1 MKNILAALLAL
12 ACMYPCI
19 VHADDTKPA
28 AATDTKPE
36 SAKDDAKKDD
46 AKKDDA
52 KKDDAKKETKPVEV
66 EGSVTIDGKVINY
79 IAKAGML
86 PILKADGK
94 PSAQVFH
101 TVYTLKDAPDA
112 ANRPV
117 TFCFNGGPGSSSVW
131 LHLGA
136 FGPKRVDLPVD
147 GLTPPL
153 PPGNLKP
160 NQYSILDATD
170 LVFIDP
176 VSTGFSRPED
186 LAKAG
191 EFYGVQ
197 EDIDAVGEF
206 IRLWLTR
213 EQRWRSPK
221 FIAGESY
228 GGIRG
233 GGLAAHLASRHRIF
247 LNGLIVV
254 SGLFDYDV
262 LIDGGVNDLPLQ
274 VLLPTLAATAHYH
287 KRLPADLQALPQS
300 EVIQQAR
307 AFAFGEYARGLLLDH
322 ELPKAERAALAVKV
336 ARFTGLPA
344 QLIEDH
350 NLRVDAGLFRE
361 MLLRD
366 QGLVLGAYDARVT
379 GRDGDRSSDYPQY
392 DPFMAV
398 VGSVAAAGMNSYIRE
413 ELKYEADTPYEA
425 LASIGGWNHGGG
437 NHYTSVTD
445 DVARAMIGNPHLQLL
460 CLVGWRDTVTPPDN
474 MYHSLRHLRIPEELR
489 KNIHV
494 AEYEAGHMMYTN
506 EPDLKKMHADI
517 TAFISDAIKK

>member
-1 MKNILAALLAL
+1 M
-12 ACMYPCI
+12 
-19 VHADDTKPA
+19 
-28 AATDTKPE
+28 
-36 SAKDDAKKDD
+36 
-46 AKKDDA
+46 
-52 KKDDAKKETKPVEV
+52 
-66 EGSVTIDGKVINY
+66 
-79 IAKAGML
+79 
-86 PILKADGK
+86 
-94 PSAQVFH
+94 
-101 TVYTLKDAPDA
+101 
-112 ANRPV
+112 
-117 TFCFNGGPGSSSVW
+117 
-131 LHLGA
+131 
-136 FGPKRVDLPVD
+136 
-147 GLTPPL
+147 
-153 PPGNLKP
+153 
-160 NQYSILDATD
+160 
-170 LVFIDP
+170 
-176 VSTGFSRPED
+176 
-186 LAKAG
+186 
-191 EFYGVQ
+191 
-197 EDIDAVGEF
+197 GEF

-213 EQRWRSPK
+213 EKRWRSPK

-262 LIDGGVNDLPLQ
+262 LIDGGVNDLPLE

-322 ELPKAERAALAVKV
+322 ELPKAERAALAAKL

-379 GRDGDRSSDYPQY
+379 GRDGDRSSQRPQY

-474 MYHSLRHLRIPEELR
+474 MFHSLRHLRIPEELR

-517 TAFISDAIKK
+517 TAFIADAIKK